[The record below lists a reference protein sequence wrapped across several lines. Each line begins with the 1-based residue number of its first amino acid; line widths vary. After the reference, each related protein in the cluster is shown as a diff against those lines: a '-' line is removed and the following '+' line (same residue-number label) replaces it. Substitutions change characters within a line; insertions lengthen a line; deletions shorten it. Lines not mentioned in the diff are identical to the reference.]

1 MKRYKVNGVSIGTI
15 SGEPAQGIQDAVRQV
30 SVTPDMDVLLGNRT
44 ARVINIGE
52 EGAIL
57 SPFERSDLATDAT
70 GAARDALDVAT
81 ENATRD
87 SQAVTVANALSDAID
102 ERGIASNIREEMDT
116 LKIGRSFNDRFGS
129 TLRAYQ
135 KYKKPIAIG
144 VAALTALG
152 VGYYGYSKIKKR
164 QQYDETME
172 EQPSMPAR
180 APRQDLLTEESSMSP
195 YSRIQ
200 DPLLTAGVVGN
211 LDRRKINHTA
221 MGPNKYDYLFS

>member
-1 MKRYKVNGVSIGTI
+1 
-15 SGEPAQGIQDAVRQV
+15 
-30 SVTPDMDVLLGNRT
+30 MDTLLGNRT
-44 ARVINIGE
+44 ARVINIGD

-70 GAARDALDVAT
+70 GAARDALEAAT
-81 ENATRD
+81 ENAARD

-102 ERGIASNIREEMDT
+102 ERGIASDISQEMDN
-116 LKIGRSFNDRFGS
+116 LRIGRRFNDRFGS

-135 KYKKPIAIG
+135 RYKKPVAIG
-144 VAALTALG
+144 LAALTAVG
-152 VGYYGYSKIKKR
+152 VGYYSYKKISKR
-164 QQYDETME
+164 QEYDETME
-172 EQPSMPAR
+172 EQPMMPAM
-180 APRQDLLTEESSMSP
+180 APRQDLMMEESSMSP

-200 DPLLTAGVVGN
+200 DPLSTAGVVGN